1 MSDTDTGDTDMSDSG
16 KDAETGWL
24 ARLKSGLGRTSQN
37 LTQNLNGLLNNR
49 KLDDTLLGELED
61 ILIAA
66 DLGVSTAAKVT
77 SKLATIPLGG
87 EVSTGEVKEILVD
100 AIAEILHP
108 VAQPFVPNPALKPHV
123 VLVCG
128 VNGSGKTTTIGKLAH
143 ALTRG
148 GKTVVLAAGDT
159 FRAAAAEQLQIWGER
174 TGCQVIARDLGT
186 DPAGLVFD
194 ALAFAKEQSA
204 DVLLIDTAGRLQ
216 NRTELMAEL
225 QKTIR
230 VMQKL
235 DETAPHTCL
244 QVLDATVG
252 QNAHSQVEIFSDLIN
267 VDGLVLTK
275 LDGSAKGGVLVAL
288 AEKFGLPVHAIG
300 VGEQPEDLQS
310 FDAREFAGS
319 LLGPERNKK
328 SN

>member
-1 MSDTDTGDTDMSDSG
+1 MRDVGTRA
-16 KDAETGWL
+16 KTGWL
-24 ARLKSGLGRTSQN
+24 ARLKSGLSRTSQH
-37 LTQNLNGLLNNR
+37 LTQNLDSLLTKR
-49 KLDDTLLGELED
+49 KLDGTLLEELED

-66 DLGVSTAAKVT
+66 DLGVSTAARVT
-77 SKLATIPLGG
+77 AKLTATRLDG
-87 EVSTGEVKEILVD
+87 EISTDEIKEVLVD
-100 AIAEILHP
+100 VISEILHP
-108 VAQPFVPNPALKPHV
+108 VAQPFVPNPTLKPHV
-123 VLVCG
+123 VLTCG

-143 ALTRG
+143 ALTRD
-148 GKTVVLAAGDT
+148 GKTVALAAADT
-159 FRAAAAEQLQIWGER
+159 FRAAAVEQLQIWGER
-174 TGCQVIARDLGT
+174 TGCQVIARGPGT
-186 DPAGLVFD
+186 DPASLVFD
-194 ALAFAKEQSA
+194 ALTIAKGQSV

-216 NRTELMAEL
+216 NRAELMSEL

-230 VMQKL
+230 AMQKI

-252 QNAHSQVEIFSDLIN
+252 QNAHSQVKIFSDWVN

-275 LDGSAKGGVLVAL
+275 LDGSAKGGVLIAL
-288 AEKFGLPVHAIG
+288 AEEFGLPVYAIG

-319 LLGPERNKK
+319 LLGTE